1 MLIKINTDNNING
14 GERHIAYFTEFI
26 SEALSRFSSH
36 ISRIDVHVS
45 DENGPKEG
53 KDDIKCVIEAKLEG
67 INPIVITN
75 HADAPENAI
84 KGAVDRLK
92 GKLDSVTDRL
102 KEH

>member
-1 MLIKINTDNNING
+1 MLIQFNTDHNIEG
-14 GERHIAYFTEFI
+14 GERHITYFTEFI
-26 SEALSRFSSH
+26 SEALSRFNSH

-67 INPIVITN
+67 LKSIIATN
-75 HADAPENAI
+75 HADSPEKAI
-84 KGAVDRLK
+84 KGAVERLK
-92 GKLDSVTDRL
+92 NSLSSATERL